1 VILLSQLKLWF
12 RDVFS
17 TTSSVVI
24 PLPSPFLM
32 RRRMPGTV
40 YYPVPSYVWVTVE
53 TPDVEVF
60 ATGVVWSH
68 WSAEIR
74 IRHRA

>member
-1 VILLSQLKLWF
+1 
-12 RDVFS
+12 
-17 TTSSVVI
+17 
-24 PLPSPFLM
+24 M